1 MKPGDFVVAQN
12 TKTFLQADLGLLLHY
27 TPLNIKTALSE
38 IDTAFGSKFIQT
50 KDAHYRLNAVLLDEM
65 EYFSTYNHRLLFEE
79 DREYSLYDHAHRFI
93 EKIPYNQDTKHR
105 FINRIVRVND
115 NPKYPELY
123 NPFIATMVTP
133 GTTNIPPCCPIGLEF
148 AVDLIHDIL
157 RHRLPR
163 RYRTRIDNTVKFD
176 SYTGYFDPE
185 VLMDTPTVKRMKE
198 SFDYIVEMLEKM
210 LSLTTDCS
218 ENNLIDFFYVNGYLH
233 LINYGDH
240 RLVDLALVK
249 YINKADEVDIFKST
263 IPDQETAVD
272 VFYTIKEK
280 VQDTIRL
287 QLLNPKLKVLTAT
300 CG

>member
-12 TKTFLQADLGLLLHY
+12 TKTFMQADLGLLLYY
-27 TPLNIKTALSE
+27 TPLNIKTALAE
-38 IDTAFGSKFIQT
+38 IDTAFGTKFIQT
-50 KDAHYRLNAVLLDEM
+50 KDSHQRLAAVLLDEM
-65 EYFSTYNHRLLFEE
+65 EYFSTYNHRLLFQE
-79 DREYSLYDHAHRFI
+79 DVEYSLYDHVNRFI
-93 EKIPYNQDTKHR
+93 EKIPYNHDTKHR

-123 NPFIATMVTP
+123 NPFIASMVTP

-185 VLMDTPTVKRMKE
+185 VLTDTPTVRRMKE
-198 SFDYIVEMLEKM
+198 SFDYIVEMLVKM
-210 LSLTTDCS
+210 LSLTTDCG

-233 LINYGDH
+233 LINYGDY
-240 RLVDLALVK
+240 RLVDIALVK
-249 YINKADEVDIFKST
+249 YITKADEVDIFET
-263 IPDQETAVD
+263 HIPDKVTAIEA
-272 VFYTIKEK
+272 FHTIKEK
-280 VQDTIRL
+280 VQDMVML